1 MSGPTLRQMGGLN
14 ATIWS
19 EPQAVLDKY
28 VPIQYIMTWFKNKLK
43 KVSSPA
49 DRILILRSA
58 TGSGKST
65 AFPAELYYVFYEE
78 MKRGIACLQPK
89 VALAKQIPVD
99 SVIPFYTKEDL
110 RKSGHGAKEPMELG
124 VNIGYQTSAFST
136 VPVKGL
142 TYMTIGTLTQQLAIM
157 PDEDFMNKYGFII
170 VDEAHERSVDT
181 DMVLYALKRLVERN
195 YKNPLCPFVIV
206 TSATFDVIHFCDYM
220 LSSVKSPERYQ
231 NIIDVKGST
240 TFPIEEIFL
249 PYDAKNYIQT
259 VVDTVAKIHI
269 DYAEDFLGP
278 KTDEKKVK
286 KLSED
291 EAKAFAKATFYR
303 DILIFVSGSSDI
315 RDIKKGID
323 ALNSEN
329 EFFKQYPVIALKLSG
344 KEVGEETE
352 EFINIFNRTIDQLN
366 VEVHSG
372 KAIQIK
378 KPFRRV
384 MIATNVAETGLTF
397 SSLKYVIDTGFRK
410 TSEYNPT
417 FNMDALV
424 LQPITKGIH
433 TQRKGRVGRRAPGFS
448 FPMFTEKSHNE
459 LLTDNLP
466 AMLLEEMTLQILKM
480 IVMDVDP
487 KNTVNNNTPAELFS
501 EDPEYVEKLRY
512 EIKALR
518 TDLRKQI
525 KDAKI
530 NVAKFDLLDLPS
542 ADSIHDSLEKLYILG
557 AINSNM
563 QPTALGFVIMKFRF
577 IPIESIKMILSGFAW
592 GASIADLITIAA
604 FLDFQNDLRPRKMEK
619 KRAKAAALNRGHFGL
634 SDDASTKILGYS
646 ELAKTLEIA
655 DDFINNLLLYFDFQQ
670 QVNKIFSGENDA
682 KQLDNMEAWCAELGV
697 DYNTIINAIERRD
710 EIINTMAAIGFNPF
724 ENDSASL
731 LHVVQSYQNASR
743 DELLEC
749 VCKIKQCIYEGYK
762 LNMAEWNPK
771 AKAYITKQTHTFLP
785 FFNPL
790 FIGKRDI
797 DKYGDGNP
805 RFIIFDKITLKLNQN
820 TGLYTPNVNGISV
833 LDGFVAIDQHA
844 F

>member
-1 MSGPTLRQMGGLN
+1 MSGPTLMQIGGLIS
-14 ATIWS
+14 TKWS
-19 EPQAVLDKY
+19 EPKEVLDKY
-28 VPIQYIMTWFKNKLK
+28 VPLQYLMSWFKNKLK
-43 KVSSPA
+43 KTDSAA

-78 MKRGIACLQPK
+78 MKRGIACLQPT
-89 VALAKQIPVD
+89 VVNTISVPVD
-99 SVIPFYTKEDL
+99 SVLPFYTKEHL
-110 RKSGHGAKEPMELG
+110 KKLGHTGKEPMELG
-124 VNIGYQTSAFST
+124 VNLGYQSSAFST
-136 VPVKGL
+136 VAVKGL

-170 VDEAHERSVDT
+170 VDEAHSRSIDT
-181 DMVLYALKRLVERN
+181 DMVLYALKRFVERN
-195 YKNPLCPFVIV
+195 YKNPACPFIIV
-206 TSATFDVIHFCDYM
+206 TSATFDVVHFCDYM
-220 LSSVKSPERYQ
+220 LSSIKSPDRYK

-240 TFPIEEIFL
+240 TFPITEIFL
-249 PYDAKNYIQT
+249 PYDAKNFIQA
-259 VVDTVAKIHI
+259 VVDQIAKIHVEHC
-269 DYAEDFLGP
+269 DDFLGP
-278 KTDEKKVK
+278 KESTKVK

-291 EAKAFAKATFYR
+291 EQKALKKATFYR
-303 DILIFVSGSSDI
+303 DIIVFVSGSSDI

-323 ALNSEN
+323 KLNSEN
-329 EFFKQYPVIALKLSG
+329 EFFKQYPVLGLKLTG
-344 KEVGEETE
+344 TEVSEQTE
-352 EFINIFNRTIDQLN
+352 DFNNIFNRTIDQLN
-366 VEVHSG
+366 VEVNSG
-372 KAIQIK
+372 KSIQIK
-378 KPFRRV
+378 KPVRRV
-384 MIATNVAETGLTF
+384 ILATNAAETGLTIDG
-397 SSLKYVIDTGFRK
+397 LRHVIDTGFRK

-424 LQPITKGIH
+424 LKPVTKGQH

-448 FPMFTEKSHNE
+448 YPMFTEKSYND
-459 LLTDNLP
+459 LSTDNLP

-487 KNTVNNNTPAELFS
+487 KNTVNNNTSAELFS

-512 EIKALR
+512 EIKSLR
-518 TDLRKQI
+518 TDLQKQI

-542 ADSIHDSLEKLYILG
+542 ADSIHNSLEKLYILG

-563 QPTALGFVIMKFRF
+563 QPTPLGFLIRKFRF
-577 IPIESIKMILSGFAW
+577 ISIESIKMILSGFAW
-592 GASIADLITIAA
+592 GASISDLITIAA

-619 KRAKAAALNRGHFGL
+619 KRAKAAILNRGHFGITE
-634 SDDASTKILGYS
+634 DASTKILGYS

-670 QVNKIFSGENDA
+670 QVNKIFTGENDA
-682 KQLDNMEAWCAELGV
+682 KQLDNMEAWCAERGV
-697 DYNTIINAIERRD
+697 DYSTIINAIERRD
-710 EIINTMAAIGFNPF
+710 EVINTMATIGFNPF
-724 ENDSASL
+724 ENESASL
-731 LHVVQSYQNASR
+731 LHIVQSYQNASR

-749 VCKIKQCIYEGYK
+749 VRKIKQCIYEGYK